1 MCRLAAA
8 DADRCAEPNTRTRA
22 GPDLDQELVARRL
35 NRIPERSVPRYSR
48 EKVKKESRPGV
59 DCRGQP
65 AVWPAT
71 RHRASM
77 GGLGSADGRWRGN
90 GRADGRRQSNGRADQ
105 APVRGRELRYDSWE
119 FRAASD
125 LSMRLSGSPPVSAL
139 IGSVVRDPAL
149 IRVLVAV
156 WRLPVV
162 DLQVRRADADIGF
175 GAYFRPARRAIFAGP
190 WAQAVLELPTVEDHY
205 LAGRSKQ
212 ALRTNLRHA
221 RDLGVT
227 SDRLPNYEAW
237 FEAASVILDSRCDG
251 PLVAREMGMPE
262 PGQQV
267 AYYVARDAD
276 ETPLAYAGV
285 ALFGQFACLFTMF
298 SHLDR
303 QPSASWARYQLHT
316 FLALDL
322 GRSGVKHLLVG
333 SALRQGAGNQY
344 FQQLLGYRVC
354 NLRVEVIESD
364 AT

>member
-1 MCRLAAA
+1 
-8 DADRCAEPNTRTRA
+8 
-22 GPDLDQELVARRL
+22 
-35 NRIPERSVPRYSR
+35 
-48 EKVKKESRPGV
+48 
-59 DCRGQP
+59 
-65 AVWPAT
+65 
-71 RHRASM
+71 
-77 GGLGSADGRWRGN
+77 
-90 GRADGRRQSNGRADQ
+90 
-105 APVRGRELRYDSWE
+105 
-119 FRAASD
+119 
-125 LSMRLSGSPPVSAL
+125 MRLSGSPPVSAL

-227 SDRLPNYEAW
+227 SDRVPNYEAW

-298 SHLDR
+298 SHVDR

-322 GRSGVKHLLVG
+322 GCSGVKHLLVG

-354 NLRVEVIESD
+354 NLRVKVIESD